1 MDHADGMTVDR
12 LQADAKPPARGVGS
26 RAAMRLIEPVAAA
39 EQAVTAAIA
48 RERAALKAG
57 RLLAARAFH
66 VRLEDAARDYVAALR
81 RTRATLNVLG
91 PGSASVREAL
101 ESRRLAFGSVLRIE
115 LAALAA
121 AQAAASDER
130 DGALAGARSAA

>member
-1 MDHADGMTVDR
+1 MIDPDRMRVDG
-12 LQADAKPPARGVGS
+12 LQAGARPPAHWAES
-26 RAAMRLIEPVAAA
+26 PAAMRLIEPVADA
-39 EQAVTAAIA
+39 EQAVATAIA

-66 VRLEDAARDYVAALR
+66 VRLEDAARDYIAALR

-91 PGSASVREAL
+91 PGSARVREEL
-101 ESRRLAFGSVLRIE
+101 ESRRLAFGSVLKIE

-121 AQAAASDER
+121 ARAAAADAASP
-130 DGALAGARSAA
+130 ARSAA